1 MVDKEKAPRTV
12 RFGLENLSPSNR
24 GSTTAKDELLKNA
37 FYEEEAYRVVKRP
50 GLAIDTAFSGTCGA
64 GMYSFGDTLL
74 AVVDDAVKSIGIGSS
89 LSAYELRSTTQLPVR
104 DNGGAWG
111 YNGDLYV
118 AGGLGLGPGP
128 YARYVRKSTDGGA
141 TFTEIT
147 STPAFGFRNNFATC
161 VHDNKMWLSGGND
174 QAGGSYA
181 DSFNNDVYWSTDGI
195 TWTVARADGD
205 TFGFTK
211 VWKHSMIGFDN
222 KLWVVGGE
230 IDSSGVGAYTD
241 EVWYSDNGATWTLAT
256 AAPGWAVRKEPG
268 LLVFDNKLWMLG
280 GEGASHYNDV
290 WYTTDGVTWTQA
302 TAAAAWSA
310 RKKPVVFSKNGFM
323 YCGFGDQAVGSDEK
337 DLWKSSDGITW
348 TLVHNTLSPL
358 TNSDPADIS
367 GFLHSDGAI
376 YVFEATS
383 HSQPTG
389 TNARVWRSTLDLT
402 SETVGTITTACEPVD
417 FAEVQITAGNKL
429 FLKNEDAAW
438 QITGGVL
445 TQVTDADYPSE
456 TVPGAVS
463 LDSYIFVMTPDAEI
477 YNSDLSAPTAWNP
490 LNFITAEMEP
500 DAGVAIAKHLNY
512 VVALGRWSTEFFY
525 NAANATGSPLARL
538 EASSLWIGCASA
550 RSVVNIGNNL
560 LWVAKDRT
568 KGRFVIALEGLT
580 AQRVST
586 PAIDRILTAST
597 LTTVQSYPV
606 MLDGHLFYVLNLVD
620 DGLTLVMDLTTK
632 KWAVWTTLAAG
643 TAQNVASITRS
654 GETATVGIT
663 AHGHAEGAI
672 VTLAGA
678 TQTDYN
684 GDFIAHNIT
693 ANTFDIT
700 VRNSPVTP
708 AAGTITVKGY
718 TESKF
723 IGAYYAFNGDT
734 NYLQDKS
741 TGDVYSISSTVYKDG
756 SVPINV
762 RLRTRDHDMDTLFG
776 KFVAHLR
783 LHADREDSFVSLR
796 WSDDDFQTYSKFRDK
811 WLDVDPVHFDRLGR
825 FRRRAFE
832 VAHVGNTAFR
842 LAYLEATPEMGDH

>member
-1 MVDKEKAPRTV
+1 MADKESPRTV
-12 RFGLENLSPSNR
+12 RFGFENLGPSNR
-24 GSTTAKDELLKNA
+24 GSDTTKDELLKNA

-50 GLAIDTAFSGTCGA
+50 GLALDTAFSGTCGA
-64 GMYSFGDTLL
+64 GLYSFDDELL
-74 AVVDDAVKSIGIGSS
+74 VVVDDEVKTTSGGSS
-89 LSAYELRSTTQLPVR
+89 FGTYELRNSTDLPR
-104 DNGGAWG
+104 RYEGLPLS
-111 YNGDLYV
+111 YNGAIYV
-118 AGGLGLGPGP
+118 MGGIGVGAAP
-128 YARYVRKSTDGGA
+128 YAKYVKKSTDGGA

-147 STPAFGFRNNFATC
+147 SAPAFGDRSQFAGC
-161 VHDNKMWLSGGND
+161 VHNGKMWVAGGN
-174 QAGGSYA
+174 AVGVGN
-181 DSFNNDVYWSTDGI
+181 FTNDVYW
-195 TWTVARADGD
+195 
-205 TFGFTK
+205 
-211 VWKHSMIGFDN
+211 
-222 KLWVVGGE
+222 
-230 IDSSGVGAYTD
+230 
-241 EVWYSDNGATWTLAT
+241 
-256 AAPGWAVRKEPG
+256 
-268 LLVFDNKLWMLG
+268 
-280 GEGASHYNDV
+280 
-290 WYTTDGVTWTQA
+290 TTDGVTWTAANANGAADGFTQVDKHSMISFDSKLWVIGGRKDVGGSAVVINEVWYSTTGEVWTQA
-302 TAAAAWSA
+302 AAPAWAARYYAGLVVFDNKLWLLGGRNASDNALNDVWNTSDGATWTQITAAASWTA
-310 RKKPVVFSKNGFM
+310 RPRPVVFAKSGFI
-323 YCGFGDQAVGSDEK
+323 YCGFGTYHTGLR
-337 DLWKSSDGITW
+337 DLWKSADGATW
-348 TLVHNTLSPL
+348 TLVHGATPP
-358 TNSDPADIS
+358 TDAGVDERVS
-367 GFLHSDGAI
+367 GFLHSDGGL
-376 YVFEATS
+376 YLFETPRDTLPAS
-383 HSQPTG
+383 
-389 TNARVWRSTLDLT
+389 NARVWRSTLDLVT
-402 SETVGTITTACEPVD
+402 SSVGTITTACEPVD
-417 FAEVQITAGNKL
+417 FAEVQISAGNKL
-429 FLKNEDAAW
+429 FLKNEDSAW
-438 QITGGVL
+438 QITGGAL
-445 TQVTDADYPSE
+445 TQITDADYPSE

-463 LDSYIFVMTPDAEI
+463 LDSYIFVMTPEAEI
-477 YNSDLSAPTAWNP
+477 YNSDLDTPTAWNP

-632 KWAVWTTLAAG
+632 KWAVWTTLVAAA
-643 TAQNVASITRS
+643 AQSVSSITRS

-678 TQTDYN
+678 DQADYN
-684 GDFIAHNIT
+684 GDFIAHNVT

-708 AAGTITVKGY
+708 ATGTITVKGY
-718 TESKF
+718 TEGQF

-811 WLDVDPVHFDRLGR
+811 WLDVDPVQFDRLGR

-842 LAYLEATPEMGDH
+842 LAYLEATPALGDH